1 MLEWITAATASS
13 SEETDNI
20 FILSICEVISNCSA
34 KNGQS
39 IDGVMI
45 EVLFTTVKQ
54 GLYLILHF
62 KMLNAFFLGKAL
74 DKHI

>member
-1 MLEWITAATASS
+1 MQ
-13 SEETDNI
+13 
-20 FILSICEVISNCSA
+20 

-74 DKHI
+74 DKHLSQRNDQLYRYFSVLERI

>member
-1 MLEWITAATASS
+1 MNNKKTRLLVHMLEWITAATASS

-34 KNGQS
+34 KNTQS

-45 EVLFTTVKQ
+45 EVLFTTVKHKVC
-54 GLYLILHF
+54 I
-62 KMLNAFFLGKAL
+62 
-74 DKHI
+74 

>member
-34 KNGQS
+34 KKWPEYRWSYDRSAIYNS
-39 IDGVMI
+39 
-45 EVLFTTVKQ
+45 
-54 GLYLILHF
+54 
-62 KMLNAFFLGKAL
+62 
-74 DKHI
+74 